1 MQNKREEEISDAD
14 SRLNGRLW
22 IAFMLAFYAFFI
34 WLAVK
39 YGDYAPVP
47 ASEHGEAYD
56 TLMSFNLYIITAVFF
71 FVNTVL
77 FVFANRYRQEPGRKA
92 KFFAHDNRLEL
103 IWTVIP
109 SIVLAVI
116 IIYGLRTWNEMTGEA
131 SEDALRVEVYSKR
144 FDWTVRY
151 PGMDGQFGATDY
163 NVISDGSNNLGIV
176 TYETRKAKVDELS
189 AEIDSLQN
197 ILNHER
203 GKLLEELK
211 GVTERLEGHSHGSD
225 SHAHEG
231 HDDGGHGMSD
241 ELRADLEQRRQYLE
255 ESLQSE
261 HVVVLSEQGQEI
273 LRDRIHGLERHRQR
287 V

>member
-1 MQNKREEEISDAD
+1 
-14 SRLNGRLW
+14 
-22 IAFMLAFYAFFI
+22 MLAFYAFFI
-34 WLAVK
+34 WLAFK

-71 FVNTVL
+71 LVNTVL

-144 FDWTVRY
+144 FDWTVHT
-151 PGMDGQFGATDY
+151 GMDGQFGATDY
-163 NVISDGSNNLGIV
+163 NVISDGSNNLGII
-176 TYETRKAKVDELS
+176 TDETIQTKVKELS
-189 AEIDSLQN
+189 QEIDSLQN

-203 GKLLEELK
+203 GLLLEELK
-211 GVTERLEGHSHGSD
+211 ASRSS
-225 SHAHEG
+225 
-231 HDDGGHGMSD
+231 
-241 ELRADLEQRRQYLE
+241 
-255 ESLQSE
+255 
-261 HVVVLSEQGQEI
+261 
-273 LRDRIHGLERHRQR
+273 
-287 V
+287 

>member
-1 MQNKREEEISDAD
+1 
-14 SRLNGRLW
+14 
-22 IAFMLAFYAFFI
+22 MLAFYAFFM

-71 FVNTVL
+71 LVNTVL

-131 SEDALRVEVYSKR
+131 SEDALRVEVYSSDLIGR
-144 FDWTVRY
+144 FSLGWTVNLER
-151 PGMDGQFGATDY
+151 PTTMSFPMGATTWA
-163 NVISDGSNNLGIV
+163 LLPM
-176 TYETRKAKVDELS
+176 K
-189 AEIDSLQN
+189 
-197 ILNHER
+197 R
-203 GKLLEELK
+203 G
-211 GVTERLEGHSHGSD
+211 RPRS
-225 SHAHEG
+225 
-231 HDDGGHGMSD
+231 MS
-241 ELRADLEQRRQYLE
+241 
-255 ESLQSE
+255 
-261 HVVVLSEQGQEI
+261 
-273 LRDRIHGLERHRQR
+273 
-287 V
+287 